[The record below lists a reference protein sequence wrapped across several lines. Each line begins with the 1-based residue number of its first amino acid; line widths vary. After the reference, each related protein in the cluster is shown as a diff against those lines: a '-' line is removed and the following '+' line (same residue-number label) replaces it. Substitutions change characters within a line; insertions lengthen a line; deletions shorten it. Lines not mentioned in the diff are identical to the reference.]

1 MGGGSGEGGDDGT
14 WGMGGIVE
22 HESIKS
28 IQLRHELQGSLS
40 MSKPMKM
47 TIHQERVQWQRG
59 NSRAGTRTCRIL
71 NNKGENAHPCLLKVE
86 RKQIAHIISLV

>member
-1 MGGGSGEGGDDGT
+1 MWRGESGVEEESG
-14 WGMGGIVE
+14 E

-47 TIHQERVQWQRG
+47 TIHQERVLWQRWK
-59 NSRAGTRTCRIL
+59 SVQACTHTTYSITMDEKKLIPACLKL
-71 NNKGENAHPCLLKVE
+71 NVN
-86 RKQIAHIISLV
+86 